1 MAKTQDHPHASIA
14 ELGGFESAEDGPD
27 VRGWDVISRDG
38 RRIGTVDDVLV
49 ETDNREAR
57 YLAVRVDDRPDEVLA
72 GEARTPLENAAIPEL
87 DSMAEPGELIG
98 QATVPAATA
107 PERPARTVGEALVRD
122 SLLDVE
128 NRIIAGSP
136 PGWNRGERRV
146 LVPLGQAHME
156 SGERRVRVDRRV

>member
-1 MAKTQDHPHASIA
+1 MAKTQDHPHTSIA

-27 VRGWDVISRDG
+27 VRGWEVIARDG

-57 YLAVRVDDRPDEVLA
+57 YLAVRIDDRPDEVLA
-72 GEARTPLENAAIPEL
+72 GEAAIPEL

-98 QATVPAATA
+98 QATVPGATA
-107 PERPARTVGEALVRD
+107 PERPARTIGEALVRD

-128 NRIIAGSP
+128 NRMTAGSP

-156 SGERRVRVDRRV
+156 SGERRVRVDRLV